1 MKLDQYSLLK
11 EKLNSDEYS
20 SIFILVDDN
29 TDKFCLDIFKEKSG
43 VKRFNKIIIKS
54 GEENK
59 NIESC
64 LLIWDKLN
72 EFNADRKSLLI
83 NLGGGVLSDIGG
95 FCASTYLRGISFIN
109 IPTTLLGMVDAAHGG
124 KTGIDFKLLKNQIG
138 VFKDPLEVILDSD
151 YLKTLSKDE
160 FINGYA
166 EVFKHSLLTDNPDLD
181 FNSLIKKDFYKDVDF
196 IISKYSDI
204 KNEVVKSDKFESN
217 NRKILNLGHTIGH
230 AIESYS
236 FMSNSINEL
245 KHGEAIIV
253 GLITELYIS
262 HKQLSFPLSDLE
274 NIKTELLKHYKV
286 ISFSDNDVNQIY
298 DLMIF
303 DKKNEGSRINFVLLE
318 AIGRPVVDKEINK
331 ELFIPR
337 ASACWAYS
345 VMASGVRW
353 AESTR
358 TSWATPKVSS
368 ISTALC
374 MQGRSESLP
383 ITTPTRAG
391 AVIGRL
397 QLRAFSPHRHAVAH
411 ESALARTDRCAGAAL
426 APGC

>member
-11 EKLNSDEYS
+11 EKLNSDKYS

-83 NLGGGVLSDIGG
+83 NLGGGVLTDIGG

-138 VFKDPLEVILDSD
+138 VFKDPLEVVLDSD

-166 EVFKHSLLTDNPDLD
+166 EVLKHSLLTDNPDLD

-196 IISKYSDI
+196 IISKYSEI

-318 AIGRPVVDKEINK
+318 AIGRPVVDEEINR
-331 ELFIPR
+331 ELFID
-337 ASACWAYS
+337 SFKYYNN
-345 VMASGVRW
+345 
-353 AESTR
+353 
-358 TSWATPKVSS
+358 
-368 ISTALC
+368 
-374 MQGRSESLP
+374 SL
-383 ITTPTRAG
+383 
-391 AVIGRL
+391 
-397 QLRAFSPHRHAVAH
+397 
-411 ESALARTDRCAGAAL
+411 
-426 APGC
+426 

>member
-11 EKLNSDEYS
+11 EKLNSDKYS

-83 NLGGGVLSDIGG
+83 NLGGGVLTDMGG

-138 VFKDPLEVILDSD
+138 VFKDPLKVVLDSD

-166 EVFKHSLLTDNPDLD
+166 EVFKHSLLTDNRDLD

-196 IISKYSDI
+196 IISKYSEI

-318 AIGRPVVDKEINK
+318 AIGRPVVDKEINR
-331 ELFIPR
+331 ELFID
-337 ASACWAYS
+337 SFKYYNN
-345 VMASGVRW
+345 
-353 AESTR
+353 
-358 TSWATPKVSS
+358 
-368 ISTALC
+368 
-374 MQGRSESLP
+374 SL
-383 ITTPTRAG
+383 
-391 AVIGRL
+391 
-397 QLRAFSPHRHAVAH
+397 
-411 ESALARTDRCAGAAL
+411 
-426 APGC
+426 

>member
-1 MKLDQYSLLK
+1 
-11 EKLNSDEYS
+11 
-20 SIFILVDDN
+20 
-29 TDKFCLDIFKEKSG
+29 
-43 VKRFNKIIIKS
+43 
-54 GEENK
+54 
-59 NIESC
+59 
-64 LLIWDKLN
+64 
-72 EFNADRKSLLI
+72 
-83 NLGGGVLSDIGG
+83 
-95 FCASTYLRGISFIN
+95 
-109 IPTTLLGMVDAAHGG
+109 MVDAAHGG

-196 IISKYSDI
+196 IISKYSEI

-318 AIGRPVVDKEINK
+318 AIGRPVVDEEINR
-331 ELFIPR
+331 ELFID
-337 ASACWAYS
+337 SFKYYNN
-345 VMASGVRW
+345 
-353 AESTR
+353 
-358 TSWATPKVSS
+358 
-368 ISTALC
+368 
-374 MQGRSESLP
+374 SL
-383 ITTPTRAG
+383 
-391 AVIGRL
+391 
-397 QLRAFSPHRHAVAH
+397 
-411 ESALARTDRCAGAAL
+411 
-426 APGC
+426 